1 MFILQRSLKQIL
13 CHGNEKLSMI
23 TPSMRSDSD
32 LVLWTLKMYQ
42 TFQDQ
47 LSETRKDYYEVET
60 LTMAY
65 MTESL
70 HSNEEKLKL
79 RESVK
84 QLKEDRPVE
93 YLVRK
98 DKFFNWIHKCNMRVK
113 TLGNRFKKKY

>member
-1 MFILQRSLKQIL
+1 
-13 CHGNEKLSMI
+13 MI

-47 LSETRKDYYEVET
+47 LHETRKDYYEVET
-60 LTMAY
+60 LAMAY
-65 MTESL
+65 ITESL

-79 RESVK
+79 RESVE

-98 DKFFNWIHKCNMRVK
+98 DNFFSRINKFSMRVK
-113 TLGNRFKKKY
+113 TFGNRFKKKY